1 MCADNCSRCPR
12 LCTAQCD
19 SSARLSPGLP
29 PIGDPSPSSDG
40 LSCSGSYLRYIARL
54 DRDRDHDAFLA
65 LCYSCSRVTGSCCM
79 LQYRRSCRLLRC
91 SAAAML
97 RCLIASPL
105 SLLSALLII
114 LQLYGPIN
122 TPIFRRTLNLKVVFI
137 LSPIPRPIQSL
148 HSPASPSTLHTVHC
162 YVNLPELTFQFCY
175 SAETES
181 L

>member
-1 MCADNCSRCPR
+1 MTPSARLYADNCSRCPR

-29 PIGDPSPSSDG
+29 PTGDPSPSSDG
-40 LSCSGSYLRYIARL
+40 LSCSGSYLRCIARL
-54 DRDRDHDAFLA
+54 DRRLQRPPASLA
-65 LCYSCSRVTGSCCM
+65 LCYSCSRVPGSCCM

-97 RCLIASPL
+97 RCLIPSPL
-105 SLLSALLII
+105 SLLSTLLII

-122 TPIFRRTLNLKVVFI
+122 TRIFRRTLNPKVVFI

-148 HSPASPSTLHTVHC
+148 HSPAPPSTLHIVT
-162 YVNLPELTFQFCY
+162 
-175 SAETES
+175 
-181 L
+181 